1 MDIFYKEESVLRNQI
16 NVKSSMKTIIV
27 EHVVIYM
34 DKRIYIQYMVNLKMV
49 FVQIYQKIS
58 LIFLIKY
65 QINNKYINVD
75 ISLIILIQRL
85 KRLILILY
93 LMVLIYV
100 NNVKMVII

>member
-49 FVQIYQKIS
+49 SVQTYQKIS